1 MLDVGGIDRISK
13 IRKQLGLTQIQLANL
28 AGVSQSLIAKLESGR
43 IDPSYSK
50 VMQIVTALQ
59 HEQNKEKRTVEQ
71 IMTKSIASIS
81 PSDDVEKAI
90 KLMRSKDI
98 SQLPVFDSGKCVGSL
113 SDSLIVDLI
122 SSRGAELK
130 HLRVG
135 DVMRESFPIIP
146 VSSYVDVATDLL
158 RHYRA
163 LLVEKKG
170 VICGIITKADLLKS
184 I

>member
-90 KLMRSKDI
+90 KLMR
-98 SQLPVFDSGKCVGSL
+98 
-113 SDSLIVDLI
+113 
-122 SSRGAELK
+122 
-130 HLRVG
+130 
-135 DVMRESFPIIP
+135 
-146 VSSYVDVATDLL
+146 
-158 RHYRA
+158 
-163 LLVEKKG
+163 
-170 VICGIITKADLLKS
+170 
-184 I
+184 